1 MSAATQAASVR
12 ADTFLDT
19 GVLLYA
25 TAPNDRRC
33 AAAMQA
39 LAAGGVTSRQVL
51 SEFTAIAY
59 GQLGLSWPD
68 VREALSIFSVLC
80 PKPITVE
87 LSTYERAL
95 ELADQ
100 ESLVF
105 QDALIAASA
114 LMAGCSR
121 LLSSMAQDGRV
132 LGDQLV
138 VCNPF
143 GPPPKC
149 GFRKGVGVAMSDVGR
164 IYPI

>member
-1 MSAATQAASVR
+1 MTQAAPVR

-59 GQLGLSWPD
+59 AQLGLSWPD
-68 VREALSIFSVLC
+68 VRAALSIFRVLC

-87 LSTYERAL
+87 LSTYERAM
-95 ELADQ
+95 ELAGQ
-100 ESLVF
+100 EALVF

-114 LMAGCSR
+114 MMAGCSR
-121 LLSSMAQDGRV
+121 LLSGMAEDGRV

-143 GPPPKC
+143 GLPPKC
-149 GFRKGVGVAMSDVGR
+149 GLGKAGGGAGSDVGSVH
-164 IYPI
+164 PV

>member
-1 MSAATQAASVR
+1 MR
-12 ADTFLDT
+12 ADTFFDT

-25 TAPNDRRC
+25 TAPNDCRC
-33 AAAMQA
+33 AAATAA

-51 SEFTAIAY
+51 SEFVAIAY

-68 VREALSIFSVLC
+68 VREALSIFHVLC
-80 PKPITVE
+80 PQPVSAE

-95 ELADQ
+95 ELVEQ

-114 LMAGCSR
+114 LKAGCSR
-121 LLSSMAQDGRV
+121 LLSEMAQDGRV
-132 LGDQLV
+132 LGDRLL

-143 GPPPKC
+143 GRAGKARQALL
-149 GFRKGVGVAMSDVGR
+149 F
-164 IYPI
+164 

>member
-1 MSAATQAASVR
+1 MTQAAPVR

-68 VREALSIFSVLC
+68 VCEALSIFRVLC
-80 PKPITVE
+80 PKPITVG

-95 ELADQ
+95 QLVDQ
-100 ESLVF
+100 ESLVL

-114 LMAGCSR
+114 MMAGCSR
-121 LLSSMAQDGRV
+121 LLSGMAEDGRV

-143 GPPPKC
+143 GLPPKNAF
-149 GFRKGVGVAMSDVGR
+149 GKADSVAVSDAGALH
-164 IYPI
+164 PI

>member
-1 MSAATQAASVR
+1 ME
-12 ADTFLDT
+12 
-19 GVLLYA
+19 
-25 TAPNDRRC
+25 
-33 AAAMQA
+33 A
-39 LAAGGVTSRQVL
+39 LTAGGVTSKQVL

-68 VREALSIFSVLC
+68 VREALSIFRVLC
-80 PKPITVE
+80 PKPVSVE

-121 LLSSMAQDGRV
+121 LLSGMTQDGRV
-132 LGDQLV
+132 LGDHLV

-143 GPPPKC
+143 GLPPRASLC
-149 GFRKGVGVAMSDVGR
+149 TAGSVGVSGVER
-164 IYPI
+164 VHPTWT